1 MLESEN
7 SSTFIWWS
15 GSHRLI
21 FGGSNRNNPTK
32 MNATATFATDMK
44 EMMNNWNELVRRAT
58 ELFPNDTDEQR
69 FQRVSEA
76 MTQSLNA

>member
-1 MLESEN
+1 
-7 SSTFIWWS
+7 
-15 GSHRLI
+15 
-21 FGGSNRNNPTK
+21 